1 MNKKTV
7 DALFKGYQDAK
18 AGPEEEGWY
27 VSEATD
33 LDYIFPCKNR
43 KVAFAKAAYWNAMA
57 SWKHSSRKY
66 VVQHKKGDEYYI
78 VVLDGRETL
87 IPDGK

>member
-7 DALFKGYQDAK
+7 DALFKGYQNAK
-18 AGPEEEGWY
+18 TGPEEEGWY

-33 LDYIFPCKNR
+33 LDYIWPCRNQKA
-43 KVAFAKAAYWNAMA
+43 AFAKMTYWNAMA

-66 VVQHKKGDEYYI
+66 VVQHKKGDKYYI
-78 VVLDGRETL
+78 VSPEGAETL
-87 IPDGK
+87 ILDGE